1 VLKKAG
7 IAAAVAAGV
16 LMIGAPAF
24 AGQGTSPRHGV
35 NNAHGGQVGLINLN
49 DIDILKD
56 ININGVL
63 GLCNNNVG
71 VLGGAVP
78 ILSPQITGSCA
89 AGGIDD

>member
-24 AGQGTSPRHGV
+24 AGQGKSPRHGV